1 MRKAKDKHKCA
12 HNRKLAQTFLTH
24 KKKGVKKNE
33 KPVSQCGQKTLVQ
46 KNVAKKKKKH
56 VGPSQGYASSSYL
69 KNTTDSEVDAGI
81 ILHSTNTSQ

>member
-24 KKKGVKKNE
+24 KKKGVKKTE

-46 KNVAKKKKKH
+46 KNVAKKKK
-56 VGPSQGYASSSYL
+56 SMLA
-69 KNTTDSEVDAGI
+69 
-81 ILHSTNTSQ
+81 LHKVMPQAVI

>member
-24 KKKGVKKNE
+24 KKKGLKK
-33 KPVSQCGQKTLVQ
+33 KKKRCHSVDKKTLVQ
-46 KNVAKKKKKH
+46 KNVAKKKKH